1 MKKEKSKRGEASSV
15 SEDTRAYH
23 HLLAPEF
30 LRGVYLEYTSAHHVN
45 QWPPV
50 SMFREARKICESL
63 DRESIERIHDPV
75 SLPTPF
81 SSVLDAGRCN
91 GEGEG
96 KQKEKVEEEERERER
111 EGNKRGPDRARL
123 LAIRRS
129 PRNRISI
136 GTVITE
142 LRFGFVVILNDLFV
156 HGHLLHPPLP
166 RATKKPPR

>member
-15 SEDTRAYH
+15 FEDTRAYH
-23 HLLAPEF
+23 HSLAPEF

-91 GEGEG
+91 GEGGEAKG
-96 KQKEKVEEEERERER
+96 KSRRGGERERER
-111 EGNKRGPDRARL
+111 G
-123 LAIRRS
+123 
-129 PRNRISI
+129 IS
-136 GTVITE
+136 VDPTE
-142 LRFGFVVILNDLFV
+142 LAFWPFD
-156 HGHLLHPPLP
+156 GHPEIEFPLG
-166 RATKKPPR
+166 R